1 MRHADQRGAEFAF
14 QLTTAKDLKGY
25 SHDSTF
31 SEGRPTSRFGLRA
44 DWGKR
49 YFIEAA
55 YMRFSGGAYN
65 LLADRS
71 NLALVAGAAF

>member
-1 MRHADQRGAEFAF
+1 M
-14 QLTTAKDLKGY
+14 KGY
-25 SHDSTF
+25 SHDATF
-31 SEGRPTSRFGLRA
+31 SQGRLVSRFGLRA
-44 DWGKR
+44 GWGKR

-55 YMRFSGGAYN
+55 YTRFSGGAYN